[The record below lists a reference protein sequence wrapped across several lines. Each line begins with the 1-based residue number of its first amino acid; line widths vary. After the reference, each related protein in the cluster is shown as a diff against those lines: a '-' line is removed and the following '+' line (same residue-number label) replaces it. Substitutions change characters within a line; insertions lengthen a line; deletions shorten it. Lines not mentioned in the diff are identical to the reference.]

1 MALTDKLTAIGNA
14 IREKTGGTDL
24 LTLDQMPTEIAN
36 IQGGG
41 GGDVSYPSEL
51 TSKITYWNAGG
62 HNDWVVNLGQKI
74 KITGTDGNDLQHFF
88 DGSSVEDASNMTF
101 ITKRPLY
108 DYGFQGC
115 NNLKKLPN
123 FYCNNTGSDTRS
135 FRMVFS
141 GCCDLREI
149 PNDFFHKK
157 DENGNDLG
165 ELWFEAIASDN
176 TSINQAYDMCYSL
189 RELPDWKGLLFMIN
203 NGGYMRVFNDC
214 HALNKITDIPVPY
227 STSYTSTYNR
237 FSSTFNGCYRVSE
250 VTFGVQ
256 ADGTP
261 YPCSW
266 KNQTVDCSRIGYAA
280 NSQGHMITN
289 YNSGITA
296 DKEVKDDATYQALK
310 DDPDWFSADINYS
323 RYNHDS
329 AVNTINSLPDTSAYL
344 ASAGGTNT
352 IKFEGQSGAL
362 TDGGAINTL
371 TEEEIAVA
379 TAKGW
384 TVSLV

>member
-14 IREKTGGTDL
+14 IRTKTGGTDL
-24 LTLDQMPTEIAN
+24 LTLDQMATEISN
-36 IQGGG
+36 IPSGG
-41 GGDVSYPSEL
+41 GGDVSYPSAL
-51 TSKITYWNAGG
+51 TSKISYWNTDG

-74 KITGTDGNDLQHFF
+74 KITGKGGNDIERFF

-101 ITKRPLY
+101 ITKRPLHE
-108 DYGFQGC
+108 YGFQGC
-115 NNLKKLPN
+115 SNLKKLPN

-135 FRMVFS
+135 FRSVFN
-141 GCCDLREI
+141 GCMQLREI

-165 ELWFEAIASDN
+165 ELWFDQIATTNTAICEAYSN
-176 TSINQAYDMCYSL
+176 CYSL
-189 RELPDWKGLLFMIN
+189 RELPDWKGLLFTVN
-203 NGGYMRVFNDC
+203 NGGYMSVFNNC
-214 HALNKITDIPVPY
+214 CALNKITDIPVPY
-227 STSYTSTYNR
+227 STSYTTTYNR
-237 FSSTFNGCYRVSE
+237 FSSPFNGCYRVSE
-250 VTFGVQ
+250 VKFVVQ

-266 KNQTVDCSRIGYAA
+266 KNQTIDCTYIGYAPF
-280 NSQGHMITN
+280 NEGHMITD

-296 DKEVKDDATYQALK
+296 DKEVTDDATYQALK
-310 DDPDWFSADINYS
+310 DDPDWFSADVNYS
-323 RYNHDS
+323 RYNHNS

-344 ASAGGTNT
+344 ATAGGTNT
-352 IKFEGQSGAL
+352 IEFTGASGSK

-384 TVSLV
+384 TVSFS